1 MLSLHRLQVHAAT
14 TETVGDVAVQVW
26 QVIPA
31 YGSLPDVAALREDV
45 RRALDGHLDVAGRLA
60 RREAAY
66 APRQGVRVPPPR
78 VDVLP
83 TASESATVVEV
94 RAHDRPAL
102 LHKIGQVLADVG
114 VDVRRARV
122 ATLGAEAVD
131 VFYVVDEAGEKLDP
145 ELSALVKKRIL
156 AALR

>member
-1 MLSLHRLQVHAAT
+1 M
-14 TETVGDVAVQVW
+14 
-26 QVIPA
+26 
-31 YGSLPDVAALREDV
+31 
-45 RRALDGHLDVAGRLA
+45 
-60 RREAAY
+60 
-66 APRQGVRVPPPR
+66 
-78 VDVLP
+78 
-83 TASESATVVEV
+83 
-94 RAHDRPAL
+94 